1 MLEAISEALILTG
14 EVEVV
19 VIKIAIIVCDMIGV
33 LVLMTT
39 VGKSVWNYFHRDR
52 HVKLM
57 LAQGIALAL
66 EFKLAGE
73 VLRTVTVR
81 DWNELVIL
89 GTIIALRGAIT
100 LLIHWEIKAEKHDAA
115 EEKMRKLEY
124 EETMAEIEEVKAEI
138 AEIEEQKAEIEE
150 QIAELEELQ
159 EELLDERS
167 EANTKQ
173 YT

>member
-1 MLEAISEALILTG
+1 MLESIGQALILTG
-14 EVEVV
+14 EIEIV
-19 VIKIAIIVCDMIGV
+19 VIKIAIFVCDFIGV
-33 LVLMTT
+33 LVLMAT

-100 LLIHWEIKAEKHDAA
+100 LLIHWEIKAEKADEA
-115 EEKMRKLEY
+115 EEKRQLL
-124 EETMAEIEEVKAEI
+124 ACRA
-138 AEIEEQKAEIEE
+138 Q
-150 QIAELEELQ
+150 LEEAG
-159 EELLDERS
+159 R
-167 EANTKQ
+167 EAAKIK
-173 YT
+173 

>member
-1 MLEAISEALILTG
+1 MVPNKMFAEIMETLT
-14 EVEVV
+14 VVSQIEVV
-19 VIKIAIIVCDMIGV
+19 IIRISIVICDMIGV
-33 LVLMTT
+33 LVLMVT
-39 VGKSVWNYFHRDR
+39 VAKSVWHFFHRDK

-100 LLIHWEIKAEKHDAA
+100 VLMHWEIKTEKAEQ
-115 EEKMRKLEY
+115 EQERKLE
-124 EETMAEIEEVKAEI
+124 
-138 AEIEEQKAEIEE
+138 
-150 QIAELEELQ
+150 LENML
-159 EELLDERS
+159 RS
-167 EANTKQ
+167 MDDKSNR
-173 YT
+173 